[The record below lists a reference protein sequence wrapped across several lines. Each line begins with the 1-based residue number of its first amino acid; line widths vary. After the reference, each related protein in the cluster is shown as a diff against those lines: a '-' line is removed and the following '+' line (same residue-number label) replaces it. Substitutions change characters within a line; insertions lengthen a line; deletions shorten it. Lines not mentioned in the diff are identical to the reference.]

1 MLQGIVLVKR
11 SFIAE
16 QLESYRYEVA
26 AIAAAQ
32 KQVDDCKVVADQMF
46 TAQLALQTTWKE
58 LHTRVQSLQKEKA
71 EYLKNNAFLQEQV
84 LKKKRQQV
92 GLPACE
98 TSAKQVLLWTFSSI
112 Q

>member
-1 MLQGIVLVKR
+1 MVKR

-16 QLESYRYEVA
+16 QLESYTYEVA

-32 KQVDDCKVVADQMF
+32 KQTDDCKVVADQMF
-46 TAQLALQTTWKE
+46 TAQLALHTRWEE
-58 LHTRVQSLQKEKA
+58 LNTRVQSLQKKKA
-71 EYLKNNAFLQEQV
+71 KYLENNASLQEEV
-84 LKKKRQQV
+84 LKRKRQQV

-98 TSAKQVLLWTFSSI
+98 TSAKKVLLWTFSII